1 MRKIEKPTIKH
12 KTIEQVVKPVAD
24 SPYGLLDEVFPDA
37 KGKLKYAWE
46 HEVADEDNFK
56 PHSQFYVA
64 TADGGRMYFKTNSR
78 ARAQELADT
87 VFGRKYIIRVE
98 IKAQVR

>member
-24 SPYGLLDEVFPDA
+24 SPYGVLDEVFPEA

-46 HEVADEDNFK
+46 HEVLQDNYKPLGTYYTED
-56 PHSQFYVA
+56 A
-64 TADGGRMYFKTNSR
+64 LGGRMYYRTNSR
-78 ARAQELADT
+78 AKAQEIANLIYNGRYT
-87 VFGRKYIIRVE
+87 VRVE
-98 IKAQVR
+98 MKAAVR